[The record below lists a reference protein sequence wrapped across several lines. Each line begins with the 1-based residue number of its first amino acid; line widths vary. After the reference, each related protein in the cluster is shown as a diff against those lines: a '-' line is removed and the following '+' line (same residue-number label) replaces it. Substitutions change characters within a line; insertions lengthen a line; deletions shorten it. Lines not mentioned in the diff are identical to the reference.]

1 MSNRG
6 ATSLIKGYQNMRTKI
21 RQEIQIWMEPDTS
34 DFDLFILISNNLVIY
49 VYKQILLFCIDL
61 KLSLFEEN

>member
-1 MSNRG
+1 MSNWG
-6 ATSLIKGYQNMRTKI
+6 VTSRIKGYQNMRSKI